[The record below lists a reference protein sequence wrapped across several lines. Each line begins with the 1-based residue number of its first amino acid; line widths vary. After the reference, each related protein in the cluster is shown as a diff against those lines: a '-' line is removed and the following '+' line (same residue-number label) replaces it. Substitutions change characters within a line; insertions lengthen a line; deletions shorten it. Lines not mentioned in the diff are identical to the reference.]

1 MSNSLNI
8 HVCLLELLLFCLFL
22 PFRTQKIVISTP
34 LNLRRRERLQKIWR
48 KLDYSWSLVFT
59 RRDEDVIGIH
69 KLLCASVHNW
79 TMLHGVTVNIHL
91 NVSYFLVY
99 FWLFLLHFVIDT
111 WFFFS
116 CNRGLLVFIISINMD
131 AHFLI
136 TQCTDHWLYCLLKY
150 CK

>member
-8 HVCLLELLLFCLFL
+8 HVCLLELPLFCLFL
-22 PFRTQKIVISTP
+22 PFRTQKIVISTL

-99 FWLFLLHFVIDT
+99 FWLFILHFVIDT
-111 WFFFS
+111 WFFFHVTERS
-116 CNRGLLVFIISINMD
+116 VSLYHQYQHGRTFSHHTMYRS
-131 AHFLI
+131 LI
-136 TQCTDHWLYCLLKY
+136 VLFTQIL
-150 CK
+150 